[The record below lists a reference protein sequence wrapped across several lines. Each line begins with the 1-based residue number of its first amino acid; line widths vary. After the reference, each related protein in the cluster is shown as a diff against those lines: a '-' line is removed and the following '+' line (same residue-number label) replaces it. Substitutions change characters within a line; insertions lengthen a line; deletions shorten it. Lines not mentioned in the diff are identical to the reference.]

1 MGEYRITEL
10 LETDRVDRIRAKLE
24 AMRERDGCS
33 TFLFPAGENQWLFR
47 SANLSS
53 EKVKQNAEEALA
65 LDRSDI
71 NELTNYD
78 S

>member
-1 MGEYRITEL
+1 
-10 LETDRVDRIRAKLE
+10 
-24 AMRERDGCS
+24 MRDRDGCS
-33 TFLFPAGENQWLFR
+33 TFLYPAESEWLFR
-47 SANLSS
+47 SANLTS

-65 LDRSDI
+65 LYRCDI

>member
-1 MGEYRITEL
+1 MQ
-10 LETDRVDRIRAKLE
+10 DRE
-24 AMRERDGCS
+24 GCS

-47 SANLSS
+47 SANLNS
-53 EKVKQNAEEALA
+53 EKVEQNAADALA
-65 LDRSDI
+65 FDRSDI